1 MIYTILTMFENIKD
15 SLVNQQ
21 RLLQKFQRYCGEANF
36 AYDDNSL
43 DDMEQIAIDKAQ
55 KIASK
60 LVSVLEL
67 ELKYETT
74 SYKISPIEY
83 SLTFSIKYE
92 KQTEDDKSVVV
103 EQTFKI
109 ATTQENTKLVQLDS

>member
-1 MIYTILTMFENIKD
+1 MKENIAMFEKIKN
-15 SLVNQQ
+15 SLGNQQ
-21 RLLQKFQRYCGEANF
+21 RLLQKFQRYCDEANF

-60 LVSVLEL
+60 LVSVLEQ

-83 SLTFSIKYE
+83 SLIFSIKHE
-92 KQTEDDKSVVV
+92 KQTNDSETAVV

-109 ATTQENTKLVQLDS
+109 ATTQENTKLVQLDR